1 MPVDVHAEI
10 EIGRPRDEVGA
21 YASSR
26 SFSDAAH
33 SRTAKNLARFKQI
46 PGRGVA

>member
-10 EIGRPRDEVGA
+10 EIDRPRDEVAA

-33 SRTAKNLARFKQI
+33 SRTAEDLARLKQI
-46 PGRGVA
+46 PGRGAA

>member
-1 MPVDVHAEI
+1 MPVDVQAEI
-10 EIGRPRDEVGA
+10 EIGRPRDEVGT

-33 SRTAKNLARFKQI
+33 SRTAEDLARLRQI

>member
-10 EIGRPRDEVGA
+10 EIDRPRDEVAA

-26 SFSDAAH
+26 SVLGRRS
-33 SRTAKNLARFKQI
+33 LAQGKDLAQLKQI